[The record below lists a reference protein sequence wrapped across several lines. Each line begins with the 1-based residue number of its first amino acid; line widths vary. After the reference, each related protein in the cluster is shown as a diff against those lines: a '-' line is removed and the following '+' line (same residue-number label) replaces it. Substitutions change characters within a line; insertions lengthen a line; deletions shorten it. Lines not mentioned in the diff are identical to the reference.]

1 MFRNYIKTAFRNL
14 WKNKTYSF
22 LNIMGLSIGI
32 TCAALIFLWVEDE
45 LTYNHH
51 NEKIDQLYQV
61 YENQPYEGK
70 IYTFTATP
78 GPLAAAAKEE
88 IPGIKNSC
96 RTTWQE
102 RVLFNKG
109 DKSIFET
116 GFYADSSLF
125 SMFSIHF
132 VQGSRE
138 KVFQQLHS
146 LVISETMAKKFFG
159 NDANVIGKTLKVD
172 NQNEF
177 FITGVVKDLP
187 QNSTLKFEWVAPFK
201 IYLDKN
207 DWLLQWGNN
216 GILTYIELE
225 TSADLYTINKKM
237 HGYIKSKDT
246 SAVAQPFLLGMN
258 DWRLHNSF
266 KDGKP
271 DTGRI
276 KHVRTFTT
284 IAWIILLI
292 ACINFMNLATARSEK
307 RAREV
312 GVRKVLGAG
321 KKMLIL
327 QFIGEAMLMSVIAV
341 IIAIGIIYLVLP
353 SFNELVEKKLY
364 LALNNPVHNSALIA
378 IALICGLVA
387 GSYPSIYLS
396 SFSPTSVLKGL
407 KTRGSSAAWIR
418 KGLVVIQFTI
428 SIVLIISTIIIYQ
441 QIQFAKNRDLGFNKD
456 NLIQISLEGSMKKN
470 YTALK
475 QDLLA
480 TGQVENT
487 AMAMLNILWM
497 GSNTS
502 DFSWA
507 GKDPSSK
514 ILVTQDF
521 ISPEYISTTGMK
533 IKQGR
538 DFNQDAKSD
547 SLNIIINQ
555 ALAKMVDKENAVGK
569 IITRDSVKYTI
580 IGVTDDFVYGDM
592 YAKGDPLIFMVYPD
606 YYNYMYVKLKQN
618 SQTQNALSRIES
630 ILKTHNPGY
639 PFDYKFVDENFNK
652 IFQTETLISKL
663 SRIFAI
669 LAIFI
674 SCLGL
679 FGLAAYTAERRTK
692 EIGIRKV
699 LGASVQGIATLL
711 SSDFLKLVFVS
722 FIIAFPLA
730 WWFMNEF
737 LKDYAYRIDIDW
749 TVFVIAGMI
758 SVLIALLTISFQA
771 IRAGLSNP
779 IKSLRTE

>member
-1 MFRNYIKTAFRNL
+1 
-14 WKNKTYSF
+14 
-22 LNIMGLSIGI
+22 
-32 TCAALIFLWVEDE
+32 
-45 LTYNHH
+45 
-51 NEKIDQLYQV
+51 
-61 YENQPYEGK
+61 
-70 IYTFTATP
+70 
-78 GPLAAAAKEE
+78 
-88 IPGIKNSC
+88 
-96 RTTWQE
+96 
-102 RVLFNKG
+102 
-109 DKSIFET
+109 
-116 GFYADSSLF
+116 
-125 SMFSIHF
+125 MFSIPF
-132 VQGSRE
+132 VQGSP
-138 KVFQQLHS
+138 KQVFQQLHS

-172 NQNEF
+172 NENEY
-177 FITGVVKDLP
+177 FITGVIKDLP

-216 GILTYIELE
+216 GIQTFIELE
-225 TSADLYTINKKM
+225 PSADLYTINKRM
-237 HGYIKSKDT
+237 HGYIRSKDT
-246 SAVAQPFLLGMN
+246 TAVAQPFLLGMN
-258 DWRLHNSF
+258 DWRLYNEF

-271 DTGRI
+271 ATGRI
-276 KHVRTFTT
+276 QYVRMFTT
-284 IAWIILLI
+284 IAWIVLLI

-341 IIAIGIIYLVLP
+341 LVAIGIIYLVLP

-364 LALNNPVHNSALIA
+364 LALNNPVHNTALIA

-456 NLIQISLEGSMKKN
+456 NLIQTNLDGNLKKN
-470 YTALK
+470 YRALK
-475 QDLLA
+475 QDLIA

-497 GSNTS
+497 GSSTS

-538 DFNQDAKSD
+538 DFNSDAKTD
-547 SLNIIINQ
+547 SLNIIVNQ

-592 YAKGDPLIFMVYPD
+592 YAKGDPLIFFVYPD
-606 YYNYMYVKLKQN
+606 YYNYMYIKLKQN
-618 SQTQNALSRIES
+618 NQMKDALTKIES
-630 ILKTHNPGY
+630 VIKTHNPGY

-699 LGASVQGIATLL
+699 LGASVHGIAALL
-711 SSDFLKLVFVS
+711 SSDFLKLVVVS
-722 FIIAFPLA
+722 FVIAFPLA
-730 WWFMNEF
+730 WWFMHEW
-737 LKDYAYRIDIDW
+737 LKDYAYR
-749 TVFVIAGMI
+749 
-758 SVLIALLTISFQA
+758 
-771 IRAGLSNP
+771 
-779 IKSLRTE
+779 